1 MYALSRKLDMVI
13 NLGKKLSLI
22 VLLIAFLFG
31 MTTNVSRAST
41 LNNHSNLLIAQVESS
56 ADLGREFYIENC
68 GSCHIPIPAE
78 VLPTDTWQKI
88 LEQPRDHYGE
98 TLPKMVNIN
107 VRLIWSYLKSYSR
120 PSLEGETTPEFITN
134 SRYFKALHPLVDLPK
149 PVSYQSC
156 KLCHTGTATLDYRSL
171 TPEWDD

>member
-1 MYALSRKLDMVI
+1 M

-22 VLLIAFLFG
+22 VLLIGFVFF
-31 MTTNVSRAST
+31 MTINASSAST
-41 LNNHSNLLIAQVESS
+41 IDNHPNFLIAQLESS
-56 ADLGREFYIENC
+56 SDLGREFYIENC

-78 VLPTDTWQKI
+78 VLPTDAWQKI

-98 TLPKMVNIN
+98 SLPKMINIT
-107 VRLIWSYLKSYSR
+107 VGLIWNYLRTDSR

-156 KLCHTGTATLDYRSL
+156 KLCHPAAATVDYRIL